1 MGHKLVQSMTIS
13 LTGLKLV
20 QRWPFLKNDLFKFD
34 FRETIS
40 LMGHKL
46 IYSMAE
52 EL

>member
-1 MGHKLVQSMTIS
+1 MGHKLVQSMS
-13 LTGLKLV
+13 KE
-20 QRWPFLKNDLFKFD
+20 FLKNDLFKFD

-52 EL
+52 EF

>member
-1 MGHKLVQSMTIS
+1 M
-13 LTGLKLV
+13 GLKLV
-20 QRWPFLKNDLFKFD
+20 QRISKEFLKNDLFKLD